1 MSVPLVCVARDHRL
15 FPIFDLF
22 FFFGEVNFCSIFS
35 QQYRSS
41 IEPYLSQNFT
51 MRRLFTS
58 RIGAP
63 ARGLRCQSS
72 KNSDSQR
79 LERLQEQVNGIKAML
94 KAFDEG
100 KRADN
105 LVRLYGTQKLAKL
118 DIKRILS
125 IFNNKTT
132 NAPIFCHKTLP
143 IVLAHFI
150 TELDTLPAGLN
161 AMPSILAVRAT
172 LLRSFQKLIRCD
184 IPVTVDQIQVFHRV
198 LEDIDEEHAE
208 RDLLQTMA
216 FGILELKEDLSRHR
230 KALLEL
236 KKTSDRWS
244 DLPITEE
251 QVLPYEELADI
262 QAPLDSVNRA
272 MIMYNFISRMF
283 LNSDT
288 EIATG
293 EKRCK
298 IGMVDLEINL
308 ENVVRNAVDEAKQI
322 CTDHYGDCPDTE
334 LVITS
339 ESKMF
344 KFPFMSTTIRY
355 IILELMKNAFR
366 ATVES
371 HMKRNSMG
379 IVTCEDMP
387 PVRVLINLQEGI
399 EHACICISD
408 EGNGMTEEA
417 LGMAMAY
424 SYTSVSKPAMSL
436 EEEGGTPSSEP
447 SPLAGYGYGLPM
459 SRMYAQSL
467 GGDLVL
473 QTMEGYGTRAYYYIK
488 IT

>member
-1 MSVPLVCVARDHRL
+1 M
-15 FPIFDLF
+15 
-22 FFFGEVNFCSIFS
+22 
-35 QQYRSS
+35 Y
-41 IEPYLSQNFT
+41 
-51 MRRLFTS
+51 RRLTY
-58 RIGAP
+58 RILAP
-63 ARGLRCQSS
+63 ACGLRYASS
-72 KNSDSQR
+72 KNPDTER
-79 LERLQEQVNGIKAML
+79 LERLQEQVNAIKATL
-94 KAFDEG
+94 KAMEES
-100 KRADN
+100 KRADG

-125 IFNNKTT
+125 IFNNKSSH
-132 NAPIFCHKTLP
+132 APIFCHKTLP

-150 TELDTLPAGLN
+150 TGLDTLPAGLN
-161 AMPSILAVRAT
+161 AMPSVLAVRAT
-172 LLRSFQKLIRCD
+172 LLRSFQKLIHCD
-184 IPVTVDQIQVFHRV
+184 IPVTSDQIQYFRRV
-198 LEDIDEEHAE
+198 LEDIEEEHAE

-216 FGILELKEDLSRHR
+216 FGILELKDDLSRHR

-236 KKTSDRWS
+236 KTSSERWS
-244 DLPITEE
+244 NLPITEE

-288 EIATG
+288 DIVAG

-298 IGMVDLEINL
+298 VGMVDLEINL
-308 ENVVRNAVDEAKQI
+308 ENVVRNAVHEAKQI
-322 CTDHYGDCPDTE
+322 CTDHYGDCPDAE

-379 IVTCEDMP
+379 IVTCDDMP

-399 EHACICISD
+399 EHACICVSD
-408 EGNGMTEEA
+408 EGKGMTEEA

-424 SYTSVSKPAMSL
+424 SYTSVSKPAMTL
-436 EEEGGTPSSEP
+436 DETGGSTTSEP

-459 SRMYAQSL
+459 SRVYAQSL

-488 IT
+488 IA